1 MVQDQ
6 QQELPYSLEA
16 EKALLGAVLID
27 PDCLTQIGDLLE
39 PDNFYV
45 SAHQRIFSEIVKLSE
60 QNEPSDIVTVAER
73 LKPYSS
79 ESTLLSTSYLVDL
92 TQNCPVSQNI
102 EYYAGI
108 VRLNYYRRKIILA
121 CQNTI
126 KSASSFEG
134 NIDSYLEDLE
144 KEFLSISNKFDK
156 GGMNSWQDVISSTIQ
171 EIEERLNQ
179 KSNIT
184 GVPTGFIDLDNHLG
198 GFQKGD
204 LIIVAA
210 RPGMGKTAFALNCA
224 VSAAKTGKNVAIFTL
239 EMRKEELMMRVL
251 ASEAR
256 IDSSRL
262 RRGDLS
268 DQEQDLLVHSTRQ
281 MCDIKSNIGIDETP
295 SITMM
300 ELRSRCRRF
309 KKEFGLD
316 FVVID
321 YLQLI
326 GTSSTRR
333 NDTREREI
341 SEISMSLKAMAKE
354 LEVPVMALAQLNRG
368 PDMRNDKRP
377 KISDLRES
385 GSIEQDADL
394 IMFLYRDEYYNPQSE
409 SVGVSEVIIG
419 KNRHGSLDTIKL
431 AFHPNFVCFQNLY
444 KGDSPI
450 K

>member
-1 MVQDQ
+1 MVLDQ
-6 QQELPYSLEA
+6 QQELPHSLEA

-27 PDCLTQIGDLLE
+27 PDRLTQIGDLVE
-39 PDNFYV
+39 PENFYV
-45 SAHQRIFSEIVKLSE
+45 SAHQRIFSEIIKLSE

-73 LKPYSS
+73 LKPYAKD
-79 ESTLLSTSYLVDL
+79 STLLSTTYLVDL

-126 KSASSFEG
+126 KNASSFEG
-134 NIDSYLEDLE
+134 DIDSYIEGLE
-144 KEFLSISNKFDK
+144 KEFLAISNRFDK
-156 GGMNSWQDVISSTIQ
+156 GGIVSWKDVVSSTIK
-171 EIEERLNQ
+171 ELEEKIVQ
-179 KSNIT
+179 DSNIT

-224 VSAAKTGKNVAIFTL
+224 TNAAKQGKSIAIFTL

-256 IDSSRL
+256 LDSSRL

-268 DQEQDLLVHSTRQ
+268 EQEEDLLAHSARE
-281 MCDIKSNIGIDETP
+281 IYNINSNIGIDETP

-326 GTSSTRR
+326 GTSSARK

-368 PDMRNDKRP
+368 PDLRNDKRP

-419 KNRHGSLDTIKL
+419 KNRHGSLNTIKL
-431 AFHPNFVCFQNLY
+431 AFNPNFVCFQNLY
-444 KGDSPI
+444 KGDAPV

>member
-1 MVQDQ
+1 MVLDQ
-6 QQELPYSLEA
+6 QQELPHSLEA

-27 PDCLTQIGDLLE
+27 PDRLTQIGDMVE
-39 PDNFYV
+39 PENFYV
-45 SAHQRIFSEIVKLSE
+45 SAHQRIFEEIVKLSE
-60 QNEPSDIVTVAER
+60 QNEPSDIVTVAEK
-73 LKPYSS
+73 LKPYSKD
-79 ESTLLSTSYLVDL
+79 STLLSTTYLVDL

-126 KSASSFEG
+126 KNASSFEG
-134 NIDSYLEDLE
+134 DIDSYIEGLE

-156 GGMNSWQDVISSTIQ
+156 GGIVPWKDVVSSTIK
-171 EIEERLNQ
+171 ELEEKIVQ
-179 KSNIT
+179 DSNVT

-224 VSAAKTGKNVAIFTL
+224 TNAAKQGKSVAIFTL

-256 IDSSRL
+256 LDSSRL

-268 DQEQDLLVHSTRQ
+268 EQEEDLLAHSARQ
-281 MCDIKSNIGIDETP
+281 VYNINSNIGIDDTP

-326 GTSSTRR
+326 GTSSVRK

-368 PDMRNDKRP
+368 PDLRNDKRP

-409 SVGVSEVIIG
+409 DGGVSEVIIG
-419 KNRHGSLDTIKL
+419 KNRHGSLNTIKL
-431 AFHPNFVCFQNLY
+431 AFNPNFVCFQNLY
-444 KGDSPI
+444 KGEAPT